1 MKLVYSTSLVVTQ
14 GNWILLVWLV
24 RWLVVG
30 EVLLVGGVLLEYL
43 VVGGVLLELLV
54 VGGVLLEYLV
64 VGGVLLEYLVVGGVH
79 VLLE

>member
-43 VVGGVLLELLV
+43 VVGGVHA
-54 VGGVLLEYLV
+54 LLEYLV
-64 VGGVLLEYLVVGGVH
+64 VDRVLLDFLGRS
-79 VLLE
+79 